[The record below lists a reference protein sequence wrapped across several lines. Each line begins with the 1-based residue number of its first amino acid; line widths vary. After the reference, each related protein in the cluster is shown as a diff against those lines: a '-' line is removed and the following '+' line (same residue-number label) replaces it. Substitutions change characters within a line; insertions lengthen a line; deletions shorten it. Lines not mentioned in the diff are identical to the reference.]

1 MKWNTSLLAQEMVVQ
16 STPCD
21 SGYRR
26 AEIDQDWLQRERDRS
41 CGPRSWPLV
50 TTGSWVSRVLECFG
64 GKVTVQNTVA
74 PPPWLFSRS
83 TLEGFT
89 IQLCLPKK
97 CVPYS
102 IFTARLLTRTS
113 SSISTAQL
121 CLGTPTWRVLKL
133 QTSCVTWPL
142 PEGVYSPAAL
152 RGPFPRVPS
161 EQSSCLIYDLA

>member
-1 MKWNTSLLAQEMVVQ
+1 MKHQPAGSGDGCAVYTMRQWVQASGNRPGLAPE
-16 STPCD
+16 
-21 SGYRR
+21 
-26 AEIDQDWLQRERDRS
+26 RERQELRPAQLTPGDNWLLGFS
-41 CGPRSWPLV
+41 CTGMFWRKGYSTEYSGSAPLTFFFEV
-50 TTGSWVSRVLECFG
+50 HSLRIHHPAVSP
-64 GKVTVQNTVA
+64 Q
-74 PPPWLFSRS
+74 
-83 TLEGFT
+83 
-89 IQLCLPKK
+89 K